1 MSTIRLSY
9 TALFLGILILG
20 TATFS
25 APASA
30 AKYKFTPAF
39 QDVLVKAKKEGG
51 SVWYVGSGR
60 RTRAEERRFSKAFEK
75 VFGFPLNIR
84 FNSAGTVIQKMRKLI
99 SEKKAGIKP
108 SIDIYSGG
116 VNIAATLLKT
126 GVVLPTDWK
135 ALGFSVGDIEPRV
148 HGIRIWDNLR
158 TAFYNTNMVK
168 GADIPQTWD
177 DLLLPKWKGKIITA
191 SSPSVFAYIA
201 AALGEQKTYVLM
213 DKLRNVQK
221 IAFLPSITAVPTAVA
236 SGEFPIGVSGSI
248 GELKNKGAPIAYV
261 PFKKNVALPNWG
273 VTIRNSPNPNGA
285 RAFLYFVTQ
294 TDEGKKL
301 LWDIFGWSTRDLPGT
316 DAAWLFTKEKVVD
329 LPYKWYFTDRRR
341 IWGNTKKYLGLK

>member
-1 MSTIRLSY
+1 MRTIRLPQ
-9 TALFLGILILG
+9 AACILGILVFG
-20 TATFS
+20 TAAVPET
-25 APASA
+25 ATA
-30 AKYKFTPAF
+30 AKDKFTPEF
-39 QDVLVKAKKEGG
+39 QEVLAKAKQEGG

-60 RTRAEERRFSKAFEK
+60 RTGAEERRFSKAFEK
-75 VFGFPLNIR
+75 LFGFPLKIR

-108 SIDIYSGG
+108 AIDIYSGG

-126 GVVLPTDWK
+126 GVVLPTDWE
-135 ALGFSVGDIEPRV
+135 ALGFRAGKIEKRV
-148 HGIRIWDNLR
+148 HGILIWDNLR
-158 TAFYNTNMVK
+158 TAFYNTNLVK

-201 AALGEQKTYVLM
+201 VALGEQKTYDLM

-248 GELKNKGAPIAYV
+248 GELKNKGAPIAYA

-273 VTIRNSPNPNGA
+273 VIIRNSPNPNGA
-285 RAFLYFVTQ
+285 RAFLYFITQ
-294 TDEGKKL
+294 TDVGKKL
-301 LWDIFGWSTRDLPGT
+301 LWDVFGWSTRDLPGT
-316 DAAWLFTKEKVVD
+316 DAAWLFTKEKAVD
-329 LPYKWYFTDRRR
+329 IPYEWYFTDRRR